1 MQETVKISWPSIN
14 FVHNPSY
21 MCVSSFNNDI
31 KNEILGILRSTWDE
45 KTLKNRSA
53 RGYKKIIN
61 FIENA
66 RESTL
71 PPGYFFTTTEAI
83 DKIRNEDW
91 KQLFPELY
99 SLLSRYKNS
108 I

>member
-1 MQETVKISWPSIN
+1 
-14 FVHNPSY
+14 
-21 MCVSSFNNDI
+21 MCVSSFNVDI
-31 KNEILGILRSTWDE
+31 RNEILNILKNTWDE
-45 KTLKNRSA
+45 KTLTSRQA
-53 RGYKKIIN
+53 REYKKIIN
-61 FIENA
+61 FVENTT
-66 RESTL
+66 ESI
-71 PPGYFFTTTEAI
+71 PPHYFFETTETI